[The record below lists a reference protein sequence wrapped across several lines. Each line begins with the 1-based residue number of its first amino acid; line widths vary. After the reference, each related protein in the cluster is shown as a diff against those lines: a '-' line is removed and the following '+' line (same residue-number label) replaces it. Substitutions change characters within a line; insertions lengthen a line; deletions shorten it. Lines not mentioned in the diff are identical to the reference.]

1 MKKGA
6 LSILLVFA
14 LVLLFSTGLAAETYT
29 VGTSAGFPP
38 FEYVEDGEIVGFDID
53 LMEAIGEEQGFEVEF
68 VDISFDSLIPGLNAG
83 QFDIV
88 AAGMT
93 ITEER
98 AEVVDFTD
106 PYFSANQAVLV
117 REDSEDDLTVLYGDN
132 KLAVQTGTT
141 GDLWVE
147 ENLQDPEIF
156 TGDVTHFDTFVM
168 AVQDL
173 VNENVDGV
181 VLDTP
186 VAQRYAEEN
195 PVEMVA
201 EIITG
206 EEYGLA
212 VADGNTE
219 LLEKLNEGLEQVRES
234 GRMDE
239 LLDKHF

>member
-1 MKKGA
+1 MRRSF
-6 LSILLVFA
+6 LVMLLVIG
-14 LVLLFSTGLAAETYT
+14 LVVFTGGYVYAQSYV

-53 LMEAIGEEQGFEVEF
+53 LMKAIAESQGFEIEF

-83 QFDIV
+83 TIDIV

-98 AEVVDFTD
+98 EQVVDFTD
-106 PYFSANQAVLV
+106 PYYSANQAVLV
-117 REDSEDDLTVLYGDN
+117 KEDSDNNVTVLYGDN
-132 KLAVQTGTT
+132 RLAVQTGTT

-147 ENLQDPEIF
+147 ENLLNTDIL
-156 TGDVTHFDTFVM
+156 TGDVVNFDTFVL

-173 VNENVDGV
+173 VNENVQAV

-186 VAQRYAEEN
+186 VAQRYAQDN

-212 VADGNTE
+212 VADGNNE
-219 LLEKLNEGLEQVRES
+219 LLETLNEGLADVIES
-234 GRMDE
+234 GVMDE
-239 LLDKHF
+239 LLAEYF